1 MAIREQ
7 PAMSILS
14 KLIWIKL
21 GSDRSR
27 KDVIGMLRVQE
38 NLDNVYLD
46 TTAEQLEV
54 KPILDELRK
63 IAENYDPNVIL

>member
-1 MAIREQ
+1 
-7 PAMSILS
+7 MSILS